1 MKFPSYQHQHPDGV
15 WRNYTLP
22 VVCSVVFAALL
33 AFWGLGNNDFWDDEA
48 FTAVYSR
55 NLMESG
61 RLIAWD
67 GRNLVSYGMRAGVD
81 EDMVNRNSPLLQF
94 VVAGLSMKIFGD
106 SEFGGRS
113 LFVLIGLLSIPLFA
127 AWFRYEFDSDH
138 YWIVVLILASSVP
151 YLLYMRQLRYYPLVL
166 TFSAGLLWAWARLS
180 QAERPYRWVFVGTLF
195 LCLLVLS
202 HYLGAVGAVTVIV
215 TSMIRK
221 KYRNRENLAF
231 IGVILGLGL
240 VGASLLFLHSPFALE
255 KISELGTVEN
265 LRKLAR
271 LMWMVPR
278 DATRFE
284 FFPVGMLFFALLGAA
299 IVGKGAKAHVRNI
312 GLTLVYALSVVMVV
326 SFFSIHTPTSAKIN
340 ADMRYYLILIPL
352 GAAVAAHVYRLLA
365 DTRIRGLP
373 QLFLLILVLSN
384 FLTLNFFGPIG
395 LHSRLAQYVH
405 EVSADYTTGTEAISQ
420 YIGENISEDKCIFLV
435 PMVMN
440 IVQMYY
446 QPQHKFCGLV
456 TRETPLAK
464 KQGETLRTDLFWEN
478 TIPDY
483 FIVGGKPPDQF
494 LLEFLELNYGEGT
507 FELEAVLP
515 VYWANATR
523 PEIPLRSFTS
533 ISISDPFLHGV
544 LIFRRTD
551 QPAHPPRIGA
561 LEAEPYLLF

>member
-1 MKFPSYQHQHPDGV
+1 MKFPSYQHQHPDGL
-15 WRNYTLP
+15 WRNYTLL

-138 YWIVVLILASSVP
+138 YWIVVLILAFSVP

-180 QAERPYRWVFVGTLF
+180 QAERHYRWVFVGTLF
-195 LCLLVLS
+195 LFLLVLS
-202 HYLGAVGAVTVIV
+202 HYLGAVAAVTVIV
-215 TSMIRK
+215 TSMIRN
-221 KYRNRENLAF
+221 KYRNKENLAF

-240 VGASLLFLHSPFALE
+240 VGASLLFLHSSFALE

-284 FFPVGMLFFALLGAA
+284 FFPVGMLFSPFWVPQSWERALRLMSG
-299 IVGKGAKAHVRNI
+299 
-312 GLTLVYALSVVMVV
+312 
-326 SFFSIHTPTSAKIN
+326 TSA
-340 ADMRYYLILIPL
+340 
-352 GAAVAAHVYRLLA
+352 
-365 DTRIRGLP
+365 
-373 QLFLLILVLSN
+373 
-384 FLTLNFFGPIG
+384 
-395 LHSRLAQYVH
+395 
-405 EVSADYTTGTEAISQ
+405 
-420 YIGENISEDKCIFLV
+420 
-435 PMVMN
+435 
-440 IVQMYY
+440 
-446 QPQHKFCGLV
+446 
-456 TRETPLAK
+456 
-464 KQGETLRTDLFWEN
+464 
-478 TIPDY
+478 
-483 FIVGGKPPDQF
+483 
-494 LLEFLELNYGEGT
+494 
-507 FELEAVLP
+507 
-515 VYWANATR
+515 
-523 PEIPLRSFTS
+523 
-533 ISISDPFLHGV
+533 
-544 LIFRRTD
+544 
-551 QPAHPPRIGA
+551 
-561 LEAEPYLLF
+561 